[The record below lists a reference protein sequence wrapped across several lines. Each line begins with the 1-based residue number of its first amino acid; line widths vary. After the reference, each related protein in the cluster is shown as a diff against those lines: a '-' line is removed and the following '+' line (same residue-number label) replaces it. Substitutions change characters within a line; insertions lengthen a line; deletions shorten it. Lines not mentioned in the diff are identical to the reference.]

1 MRGRGPLHDSPT
13 DGLRPTRARGSRQRT
28 LSAAALAVC
37 ACALGHACGRAA
49 TRKTTPLAP
58 AGSPRD
64 EGRGVLAK
72 LSTGGAL
79 DRDAKTTRARPAR
92 RTERA
97 DDEPRAGGATYGGT
111 RYANYRF
118 DRSPRPHSA
127 PLPYARRYVPFVP
140 AEYGSIEGVVLW
152 PDPPRAP
159 ERLRDARSTPPDRTG
174 PCAAG
179 APNQSLALTG
189 RTSVA
194 NAVVYLEDVATGRT
208 LLGRVNSSYPN
219 PTKHM
224 QVAGVLEWRACRFHP
239 QVQVVAPVG
248 SVLSLTTADEAIQV
262 SATRVDG
269 RAREV
274 QWTVPLGARGAA
286 HEHLLE
292 REGIFELRADGA
304 GLSASGWV
312 IVAPHPYYALT
323 DERGRF
329 ALEQIPPGSYT
340 LVVWHEPV
348 VVGFTRSGEPV
359 VHTPPMV
366 RRKVVVRA
374 RQGQRVVVKLLPAH

>member
-1 MRGRGPLHDSPT
+1 MVALRGRGPLHDSPT
-13 DGLRPTRARGSRQRT
+13 DGLRPTPRPRCQRQRP
-28 LSAAALAVC
+28 LAAAALALC

-72 LSTGGAL
+72 LSTGVL
-79 DRDAKTTRARPAR
+79 DRDAKKARARPAT
-92 RTERA
+92 RTETA
-97 DDEPRAGGATYGGT
+97 EDERAGAYGGT

-118 DRSPRPHSA
+118 NRSPRPHSA

-140 AEYGSIEGVVLW
+140 AEYGAIDGVVLW
-152 PDPPRAP
+152 PHPPSAP
-159 ERLRDARSTPPDRTG
+159 ERLRARSTPPDRTG

-189 RTSVA
+189 GTSVA
-194 NAVVYLEDVATGRT
+194 NAVVYLDDVATGRT
-208 LLGRVNSSYPN
+208 LLGRANSSYPN

-224 QVAGVLEWRACRFHP
+224 QVGGVLEWRACRFHP
-239 QVQVVAPVG
+239 QVQVVAPIG

-262 SATRVDG
+262 SAARVDG

-274 QWTVPLGARGAA
+274 QWSVALAARGAA
-286 HEHLLE
+286 HEHLLD

-304 GLSASGWV
+304 GPSASGWV

-329 ALEQIPPGSYT
+329 ALEQVPPGTYT

-359 VHTPPMV
+359 VHTPATV

-374 RQGQRVVVKLLPAH
+374 RQGQRVIVKLLPAH